1 MDKSLFVFILIGLGA
16 LYLVTHFIGDIQA
29 EDDQYRNNT
38 YNVEHKYD
46 QYQKTDSVGQPILV
60 VSGADATTQESAW
73 HASKV
78 KKEFLELFPDY
89 TEMKTFIKERVRGE
103 EIVKKLLQTV
113 KSVESKFY
121 AGEINSEQAKEKLD
135 SLK

>member
-1 MDKSLFVFILIGLGA
+1 MDKSLFVFILIGLSA

-29 EDDQYRNNT
+29 EDDKYQNNA
-38 YNVEHKYD
+38 YNAEHKYD
-46 QYQKTDSVGQPILV
+46 KYQKMDSVGQPILV
-60 VSGADATTQESAW
+60 VSGVDAKTQESAW

-89 TEMKTFIKERVRGE
+89 TEMKAFIKDRVRGE
-103 EIVKKLLQTV
+103 KIEKKLLQTV
-113 KSVESKFY
+113 KFVESKFY
-121 AGEINSEQAKEKLD
+121 AGEMNSEQAKEKLD

>member
-16 LYLVTHFIGDIQA
+16 LYLVTNFIGDIQA
-29 EDDQYRNNT
+29 EDDNYQNNT
-38 YNVEHKYD
+38 YQKEHAYD

-60 VSGADATTQESAW
+60 ADGADAKTQEAAW

-89 TEMKTFIKERVRGE
+89 SEMKKFLKERVRGE
-103 EIVKKLLQTV
+103 GIQTKLLQTV
-113 KSVESKFY
+113 KSVERKFY
-121 AGEINSEQAKEKLD
+121 AGEMNSEQAKRTLD